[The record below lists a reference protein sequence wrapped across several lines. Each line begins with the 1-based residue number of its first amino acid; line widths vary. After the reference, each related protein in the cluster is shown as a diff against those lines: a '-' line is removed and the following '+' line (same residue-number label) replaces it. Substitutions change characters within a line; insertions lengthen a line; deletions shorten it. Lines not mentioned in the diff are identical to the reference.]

1 MRRAE
6 NSKLASRID
15 QQLNA
20 YAVAA
25 SAAGVALLACS
36 LPADARVICRTTSN
50 SLLGTLTIPFNP
62 ANEKFP
68 PFNLAQTFPVPS
80 GTSSIA
86 FYWNRAF
93 LTPNT
98 QAANDLLATNGL
110 PAALTKRAV
119 IGSKGQFGKGN
130 SYGMLFTYGQE
141 IGHGT
146 INHHRGNFP
155 LTKVGYLG
163 FEFSI
168 SGQTHYGWARLRVD
182 IKKPQT
188 ITKLL
193 GFGYETT
200 AGKAIHA
207 GSCTTVDESI
217 SRDQNASQAATV
229 SGSKPNAAR
238 AAASARKSKLAT
250 LGALAGGS
258 VGTTQ
263 PVR

>member
-6 NSKLASRID
+6 SSTRASWID

-20 YAVAA
+20 YVVAA
-25 SAAGVALLACS
+25 SAAGVAFLACS
-36 LPADARVICRTTSN
+36 LPANARVVCRTASN
-50 SLLGTLTIPFNP
+50 SLVGTETIPFNP
-62 ANEKFP
+62 AHEKFP
-68 PFNLAQTFPVPS
+68 PFNLAQTFPYPS
-80 GTSSIA
+80 VTQSGD

-98 QAANDLLATNGL
+98 LGANDLLASNGL
-110 PAALTKRAV
+110 PAALGKGAV
-119 IGSKGQFGKGN
+119 IGSKDQFGKGN
-130 SYGMLFTYGQE
+130 SYGMLFTYGHFRY
-141 IGHGT
+141 GGGT

-168 SGQTHYGWARLRVD
+168 SGKTHYGWARLRTD

-193 GFGYETT
+193 GFGYETV
-200 AGKAIHA
+200 AGKAIDV
-207 GSCTTVDESI
+207 GSCTTVDEST
-217 SRDQNASQAATV
+217 SSAENSSPVATQSV
-229 SGSKPNAAR
+229 SNRRAAR
-238 AAASARKSKLAT
+238 SAARKAKLAT
-250 LGALAGGS
+250 LGALAQGS
-258 VGTTQ
+258 VGTAQ